1 MFVGN
6 RVIKSFVLR
15 IREKL
20 CKIDLKRNL
29 NIDQAAYAL
38 SGGDHID
45 VTGDQNAI
53 VQRFQSDV
61 YVNLRAGLHTD
72 YGVAEPFGYN
82 DLERALA
89 HLARTMKKIKDRNG
103 EGGGGE
109 V

>member
-1 MFVGN
+1 MFAGN

-20 CKIDLKRNL
+20 CKIDLEGNL
-29 NIDQAAYAL
+29 DVDQAAHAL
-38 SGGDHID
+38 AGGDHVD
-45 VTGDQNAI
+45 VSRDQNA
-53 VQRFQSDV
+53 VMQRFESEV
-61 YVNLRAGLHTD
+61 YVNLRAGLHSD

-82 DLERALA
+82 NVERALA
-89 HLARTMKKIKDRNG
+89 HLARPMEKIEHRDG